1 MTSAHLTS
9 HVPPSPPTPVNQLC
23 APKLEVQL
31 LLLLGLAMIVFNGQ
45 KVTQHLKN
53 TIKKFG
59 LSVSLGFWAGNKE
72 KFPLRGSY

>member
-45 KVTQHLKN
+45 KVTQCSHLKMGILVHN
-53 TIKKFG
+53 LTQT
-59 LSVSLGFWAGNKE
+59 
-72 KFPLRGSY
+72 